1 MKQIVLKYRG
11 FTWKSGSHYTL
22 EFADRET
29 IDVYRPLFRPVTWM
43 YGGEIYK
50 LKCGS
55 NTSSALY
62 TDDKTKI
69 GEIHESSRHWDI
81 TVDGCRYQLHML
93 KRGFVLKS
101 KLGFIATVRLNA
113 IRRITCTYTDM
124 ARIPMASL
132 IYIVVYLRIS
142 LD

>member
-1 MKQIVLKYRG
+1 
-11 FTWKSGSHYTL
+11 
-22 EFADRET
+22 
-29 IDVYRPLFRPVTWM
+29 M
-43 YGGEIYK
+43 YGGRIYK

-55 NTSSALY
+55 NTSSALC
-62 TDDKTKI
+62 TDDNTKI
-69 GEIHESSRHWDI
+69 GEIHESFRHWDI
-81 TVDGCRYQLHML
+81 TTDGCHYQLHML

-101 KLGFIATVRLNA
+101 NLRFIATLKLNA
-113 IRRITCTYTDM
+113 IRRITCTYTDT

>member
-1 MKQIVLKYRG
+1 
-11 FTWKSGSHYTL
+11 
-22 EFADRET
+22 
-29 IDVYRPLFRPVTWM
+29 
-43 YGGEIYK
+43 
-50 LKCGS
+50 
-55 NTSSALY
+55 
-62 TDDKTKI
+62 
-69 GEIHESSRHWDI
+69 
-81 TVDGCRYQLHML
+81 ML

-101 KLGFIATVRLNA
+101 NLGFIATLRLNA